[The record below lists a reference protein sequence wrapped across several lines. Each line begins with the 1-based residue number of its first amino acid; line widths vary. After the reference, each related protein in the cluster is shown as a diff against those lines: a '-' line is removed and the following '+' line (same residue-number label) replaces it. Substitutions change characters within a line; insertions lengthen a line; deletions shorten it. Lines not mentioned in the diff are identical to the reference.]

1 MIEVY
6 RLEDS
11 VQYQTGSVVSRVLMG
26 GKGHKGTVT
35 TFAFAAGE
43 GLSEHSAPFDAL
55 VIGLAGQGVVT
66 ISGHPYEISAG
77 EAILMPANEPHGIK
91 ATEDFKMIL
100 IMIRE

>member
-1 MIEVY
+1 MPEVY

-11 VQYQTGSVVSRVLMG
+11 VQYQVGSVVSRVLMG

-66 ISGHPYEISAG
+66 ISGNPYEISAG

-91 ATEDFKMIL
+91 VIEDFKMLL